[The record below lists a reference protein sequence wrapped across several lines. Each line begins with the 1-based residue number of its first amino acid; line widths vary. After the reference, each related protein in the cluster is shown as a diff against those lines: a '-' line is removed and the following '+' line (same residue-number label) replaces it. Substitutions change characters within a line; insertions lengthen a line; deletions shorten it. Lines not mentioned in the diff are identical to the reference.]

1 MYICVCKAVT
11 EKQIFKAAQ
20 AGAKHVKDLKKSLGV
35 ASECGRCASC
45 AKSCLSDARAA
56 LALSN
61 GVVSN
66 SIDIAV
72 QLA

>member
-11 EKQIFKAAQ
+11 EKQIFQAAK

-35 ASECGRCASC
+35 ASECGRCATC

-56 LALSN
+56 LAVGN
-61 GVVSN
+61 GVRN
-66 SIDIAV
+66 KSINIAV